1 MSALMS
7 PISNLVQP
15 VEPAVQVT
23 NLPPENLALTA
34 CLMGA
39 LAIAA
44 PVQPGQ
50 WPHQS
55 ETPGTPE
62 PWFMCSHFCAAAS
75 VAGLASL
82 SILASGESP
91 PFHLASTPSSVNG
104 Q

>member
-39 LAIAA
+39 FAIAA

-50 WPHQS
+50 WPHQPP
-55 ETPGTPE
+55 TPGTPL
-62 PWFMCSHFCAAAS
+62 PWLLCSQSFAALRLVASASFMNFST
-75 VAGLASL
+75 
-82 SILASGESP
+82 GESP
-91 PFHLASTPSSVNG
+91 PFQVASTPSSVNG

>member
-1 MSALMS
+1 MS

-15 VEPAVQVT
+15 AEPAVHAT
-23 NLPPENLALTA
+23 KFEPSSLAKTA

-50 WPHQS
+50 WPHQL

-62 PWFMCSHFCAAAS
+62 PWFMCSHFCAAARS
-75 VAGLASL
+75 AALDCL
-82 SILASGESP
+82 SSLASGESP